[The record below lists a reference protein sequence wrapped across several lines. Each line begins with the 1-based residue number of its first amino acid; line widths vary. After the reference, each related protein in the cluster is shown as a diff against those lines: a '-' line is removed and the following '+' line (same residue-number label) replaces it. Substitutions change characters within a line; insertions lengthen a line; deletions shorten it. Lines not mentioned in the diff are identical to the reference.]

1 MDNCPIESSQVGVFS
16 YELLQNI
23 KELKIYQDIFVM
35 DAKPTSHEMRID
47 RSFSL
52 SSLQTS
58 ACLPESCY
66 CSFCRNTKYH
76 LIKFSEYDDSFK
88 VHKFAAL

>member
-1 MDNCPIESSQVGVFS
+1 
-16 YELLQNI
+16 
-23 KELKIYQDIFVM
+23 M
-35 DAKPTSHEMRID
+35 DAKLTCHEMRIV

-52 SSLQTS
+52 SSLQMS
-58 ACLPESCY
+58 VCLPESCY

-76 LIKFSEYDDSFK
+76 LIKFSEYDNSFK